1 MTLCLH
7 ALRKHADLAKVFVEL
22 INSLVV
28 KKGQFVTLFREEMLS
43 HTKSASDY
51 INVIND
57 IIPFLNLLCR

>member
-7 ALRKHADLAKVFVEL
+7 ALRKHADLARVFVQL

-28 KKGQFVTLFREEMLS
+28 KKGQFVTLFRDELIS
-43 HTKSASDY
+43 HTKSTADY

-57 IIPFLNLLCR
+57 IIPFLD